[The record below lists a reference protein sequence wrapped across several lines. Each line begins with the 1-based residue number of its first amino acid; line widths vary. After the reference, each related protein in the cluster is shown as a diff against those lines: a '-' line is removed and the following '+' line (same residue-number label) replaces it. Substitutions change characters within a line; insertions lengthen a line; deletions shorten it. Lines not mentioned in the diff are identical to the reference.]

1 MSLSVCIIGRDEE
14 SVVERCLKSAKLV
27 ADQIVFVDTGSTD
40 ATREIASR
48 YADVLADFKWI
59 DDFSEAR
66 NHSIMHATKDWILW
80 MDCDDEMTE
89 EAAVTINKI
98 KHDAADCAFAFL
110 IKNVDAKA
118 MEAVEH
124 EEFMQMRMF
133 PRRDDLRFEH
143 RIHEQIAQS
152 IYNKGLRIFE
162 FSKVPILHHGYNH
175 ELKVREKLSRNRRL
189 TMLAWGA
196 SRDAEFIEWEQGSY
210 MMLYTPNILSSWKLG
225 QLIGMRDV
233 APIEIAD
240 ISTAKSFEKLK
251 KIGVELGRESIQQ
264 ERHRKLSG
272 ATDAQLEA
280 EIADTNRRIDSLLS
294 SIAGMAA

>member
-98 KHDAADCAFAFL
+98 KHDDADCAFAFL

-152 IYNKGLRIFE
+152 I
-162 FSKVPILHHGYNH
+162 
-175 ELKVREKLSRNRRL
+175 
-189 TMLAWGA
+189 
-196 SRDAEFIEWEQGSY
+196 
-210 MMLYTPNILSSWKLG
+210 
-225 QLIGMRDV
+225 
-233 APIEIAD
+233 
-240 ISTAKSFEKLK
+240 
-251 KIGVELGRESIQQ
+251 
-264 ERHRKLSG
+264 
-272 ATDAQLEA
+272 
-280 EIADTNRRIDSLLS
+280 
-294 SIAGMAA
+294 